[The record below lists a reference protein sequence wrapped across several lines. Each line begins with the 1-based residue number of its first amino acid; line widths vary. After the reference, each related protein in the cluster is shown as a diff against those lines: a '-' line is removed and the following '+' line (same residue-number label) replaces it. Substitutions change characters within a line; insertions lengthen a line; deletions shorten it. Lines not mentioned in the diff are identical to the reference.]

1 MKLIN
6 FGSIGIIAALSVGFD
21 FGFLGKTLAANQY
34 CDGASCNDKDPVKY
48 SCNSDARV
56 VTQLTKTVYR
66 WQDSWKP
73 RKIIVQKIYSE
84 KCHAN
89 WTKAYIPDDSY
100 LFIRERDV
108 VKGSQP
114 IRGMVKADG
123 KGYFWAYGRMSN
135 GYVANQACAS
145 LPSIIIPRIGYTYDR
160 YCTGF
165 S

>member
-6 FGSIGIIAALSVGFD
+6 FGLIGIITALSVGFD
-21 FGFLGKTLAANQY
+21 FGFIGKALAANQY

-73 RKIIVQKIYSE
+73 QKIRVQKIYSA
-84 KCHAN
+84 KCHAT

-100 LFIRERDV
+100 LFIRERDLV
-108 VKGSQP
+108 NGSQP
-114 IRGMVKADG
+114 IHGMFKADG
-123 KGYFWAYGRMSN
+123 KGYFWAYGKMSN
-135 GYVANQACAS
+135 GYVVNQACAS
-145 LPSIIIPRIGYTYDR
+145 LPGVPLPWGGNSYER